1 MKFYHGTTTENWNK
15 INKEGILFGIRNS
28 DGYNP
33 SRCTYLAV
41 NIEEAKTYGEILL
54 EVEYNPFLNK
64 KDNNYSDDCWQLRVY
79 EPISINN
86 ITKLN

>member
-15 INKEGILFGIRNS
+15 INKEGILFGIRND
-28 DGYNP
+28 DGCNP

-41 NIEEAKTYGEILL
+41 DIEEAKTYGEILL

-64 KDNNYSDDCWQLRVY
+64 KDNNYSDDCWQLIVY